1 MDHSYSTES
10 LPKRNIMNTFKK
22 ILGTITLSVLVFV
35 SCKEKEK
42 QYPPLVEPTS
52 ILYDSSLKPFYH
64 GVASGDPLHDRVIIW
79 TRVTPEDSLPSVT
92 VQWQVA
98 SDDGFSNILASDT
111 VVTNPERDY
120 TVKVDVTGLEPD
132 KIYYYRFTAHG
143 KTSATG
149 RTKTTPVAAKD
160 SLKFAVVSCS
170 NWEFGYFNA
179 YSRIAEKNLDA
190 VLHLGDYIYEYGSGR
205 YGDTTIG
212 RFNLPKHEIVSLQD
226 YRTRHAQ
233 YRLDQGL
240 RTVSQSHPF
249 ITIWDD
255 HEFANNVYSQGAQN
269 HQPETEGDFLTRKA
283 VARQAYYEW
292 LPIRESE
299 KLYRS
304 FSYGDLAQ
312 LIMLDERIEGR
323 EVPPDTI
330 AIAANE
336 RTMLG
341 NEQLV
346 WFEKQLGSASTWKVI
361 GNQVLFSDVLL
372 SSVYPNMPRNL
383 DSWDGYQAE
392 KKKVKEF
399 ILQNKINDVVFLT
412 GDTHASWAIEV
423 ATDVNKNY
431 VPFAVEFGATSISSA
446 NDDEYHP
453 TDTVVMMENAL
464 LKANPHIKYIND
476 RDHGYMVLTLYT
488 QKAKAEW
495 YYVETLRQA
504 DARERLGKKVEVTK
518 GSYKLK

>member
-1 MDHSYSTES
+1 M
-10 LPKRNIMNTFKK
+10 NIFAK
-22 ILGTITLSVLVFV
+22 IIGITTLSVFVFF

-79 TRVTPEDSLPSVT
+79 TRITPEDSLPSVK
-92 VQWQVA
+92 VQWQV
-98 SDDGFSNILASDT
+98 SDDIDFLSILASDT
-111 VVTNPERDY
+111 LAASPARDY
-120 TVKVDVTGLEPD
+120 TVKVDVTGLQSD
-132 KIYYYRFTAHG
+132 KFYYYRFTALG
-143 KTSATG
+143 KTSVTG
-149 RTKTTPVAAKD
+149 RTKTTPVTAKD

-179 YSRIAEKNLDA
+179 YSCIAEKNLDA
-190 VLHLGDYIYEYGSGR
+190 VLHLGDYIYEYAPGK

-233 YRLDQGL
+233 YRLDHGL
-240 RTVSQSHPF
+240 RTVSQTHPF

-255 HEFANNVYSQGAQN
+255 HEFANNVYKQGAQN
-269 HQPETEGDFLTRKA
+269 HQPETEGDFGKRKA
-283 VARQAYYEW
+283 AARQAYYEW
-292 LPIRESE
+292 LPIREGE
-299 KLYRS
+299 KLFRS
-304 FSYGDLAQ
+304 FSYGNLAR

-323 EVPPDTI
+323 QEPP
-330 AIAANE
+330 AIQDSANVE

-341 NEQLV
+341 AEQLA
-346 WFEKQLGSASTWKVI
+346 WFENQLNASSTWKIV
-361 GNQVLFSDVLL
+361 GNQVIFSDILL
-372 SSVYPNMPRNL
+372 SAVFPKMPRNL

-392 KKKVKEF
+392 KKKIKEY
-399 ILQNKINDVVFLT
+399 ILQNKINDVIFLT

-423 ATDVNKNY
+423 ATDVSKNY
-431 VPFAVEFGATSISSA
+431 NPFAVEFGTTSVSSA
-446 NDDEYHP
+446 NDNEYHP
-453 TDTVVMMENAL
+453 TDTVLMMEKAL

-476 RDHGYMVLTLYT
+476 RDHGYMLLTLYP

-495 YYVETLRQA
+495 YYVETLREKNTQ
-504 DARERLGKKVEVTK
+504 EHLGKKIEVDK

>member
-1 MDHSYSTES
+1 M
-10 LPKRNIMNTFKK
+10 K
-22 ILGTITLSVLVFV
+22 IFIKLTIIITLSLFVFF

-42 QYPPLVEPTS
+42 RYPPLVESTA

-79 TRVTPEDSLPSVT
+79 TRVTPEDSLTSVN

-98 SDDGFSNILASDT
+98 SDESFSNTLVSDT
-111 VVTNPERDY
+111 LTTGPARDY

-132 KIYYYRFTAHG
+132 KFYYYRFNALG

-149 RTKTTPVAAKD
+149 RTKTTPLSTKD

-179 YSRIAEKNLDA
+179 YSRIAEKNIDA
-190 VLHLGDYIYEYGSGR
+190 VIHLGDYIYEYGSGR

-240 RTVSQSHPF
+240 RTVSQTHPF

-255 HEFANNVYSQGAQN
+255 HEFANNVYKQGAQN
-269 HQPETEGDFLTRKA
+269 HQPKTEGDFAMRKA
-283 VARQAYYEW
+283 SAKQAYYEW
-292 LPIRESE
+292 MPIRESE

-341 NEQLV
+341 KEQLA
-346 WFEKQLGSASTWKVI
+346 WFEKELRSPSIWKVV

-372 SSVYPNMPRNL
+372 SAVYPNMPRNL

-399 ILQNKINDVVFLT
+399 ILQNKINDVIFLT

-423 ATDVNKNY
+423 ATDVRKNY
-431 VPFAVEFGATSISSA
+431 KPFAIEFGTTSISSA

-453 TDTVVMMENAL
+453 TDTVLMMERAI
-464 LKANPHIKYIND
+464 LKDNPHIKYIND
-476 RDHGYMVLTLYT
+476 RDHGYMLVTLYS

-495 YYVETLRQA
+495 YYVETLRNP
-504 DARERLGKKVEVTK
+504 DSRESLGKKVEVIR
-518 GSYKLK
+518 GSYKLR

>member
-1 MDHSYSTES
+1 M
-10 LPKRNIMNTFKK
+10 NILVKL
-22 ILGTITLSVLVFV
+22 IGTITLSVLVLF

-42 QYPPLVEPTS
+42 SYPPLVEATS

-64 GVASGDPLHDRVIIW
+64 GVASGDPLYDRVIIW
-79 TRVTPEDSLPSVT
+79 TRVTPEDSLPSVD
-92 VQWQVA
+92 VQWQVSDQA
-98 SDDGFSNILASDT
+98 SFSNILASDT
-111 VVTNPERDY
+111 LTTSPERDY
-120 TVKVDVTGLEPD
+120 TAKVDVTGLESD
-132 KIYYYRFTAHG
+132 KFYYYRFMALG

-149 RTKTTPVAAKD
+149 RTKTTPVTAKD

-170 NWEFGYFNA
+170 NWEFGYFNS
-179 YSRIAEKNLDA
+179 YSRIAEKDLDA
-190 VLHLGDYIYEYGSGR
+190 VLHLGDYIYEYATGK

-212 RFNLPKHEIVSLQD
+212 RFNLPKYEIVSLQD

-233 YRLDQGL
+233 YRLDHGL
-240 RTVSQSHPF
+240 RAVSQTHPF

-255 HEFANNVYSQGAQN
+255 HEFANNVYKQGAQN
-269 HQPETEGDFLTRKA
+269 HQPDTEGDFSTRKA
-283 VARQAYYEW
+283 AARQAYYEW

-304 FSYGDLAQ
+304 FSYGNLAE

-323 EVPPDTI
+323 EVPPGTI
-330 AIAANE
+330 ATAANE

-341 NEQLV
+341 AEHLAC
-346 WFEKQLGSASTWKVI
+346 FEKHLNSSSTWKVI
-361 GNQVLFSDVLL
+361 GNQVIFSDILL
-372 SSVYPNMPRNL
+372 SAVFPKMPRNL

-392 KKKVKEF
+392 KKKIKEF

-412 GDTHASWAIEV
+412 GDTHASWAVEV
-423 ATDVNKNY
+423 ATDVSKNY
-431 VPFAVEFGATSISSA
+431 NPFAVEFGTTSVSSA
-446 NDDEYHP
+446 NDNEYHP
-453 TDTVVMMENAL
+453 TDTVLLMEKAL

-476 RDHGYMVLTLYT
+476 RDHGYMLLTLYP

-495 YYVETLRQA
+495 YYVETLREINT
-504 DARERLGKKVEVTK
+504 REHLGKKIEVDR